1 MADGGLLKK
10 AMEQKTEDV
19 IDAEIKFESDIQDS
33 GGFSSLLGSNGMKL
47 GLFLAL
53 IGLVSGFIT
62 ANPQLQQDYS
72 YAIFLPILLLSGS
85 FFLLWSS
92 LDRKMTGAIAVFCLL
107 LLATPYA
114 ITSLNSSSLTIVD
127 DELSDD
133 ATQIVLKIRE
143 SGSLFGSSGSSADV
157 SINYDGAQVWSG
169 EVSFSVD
176 REDGIGPYGLLSLN
190 VADFYSG
197 NADSLSAMK
206 YVIKFVSGDSDLSY
220 TLTDSSLQRT
230 ITDVQGDALGSIG
243 TGADCDDHTDGCILG
258 IGLRTWSGIDSTGTS
273 RPSGIIHSD
282 YNVQATLYYENIDSS
297 SISIDYP
304 EVSVVNGEASW
315 DSMNGVYGSGSQVN
329 VGDFG
334 SELPLE
340 GSVEDAVIG
349 MQYIPVDEMEI
360 NDYGCY
366 VFEVITSQEDLWM
379 TGTNGDTQTSLTYY
393 EYTESEGEQVGQNTG
408 QSKEE
413 FWEPVNSC

>member
-1 MADGGLLKK
+1 MTDGGLLKR
-10 AMEQKTEDV
+10 AMEQKSEEV
-19 IDAEIKFESDIQDS
+19 IEAEIKFESGTQDS

-157 SINYDGAQVWSG
+157 TISYDGTNVWSG
-169 EVSFSVD
+169 KISFSVD
-176 REDGIGPYGLLSLN
+176 REDGIGSYGLLSLN
-190 VADFYSG
+190 IADFYSG
-197 NADSLSAMK
+197 NADENNK
-206 YVIKFVSGDSDLSY
+206 YVINFVSGDSDLSY

-230 ITDVQGDALGSIG
+230 VTDVQGDAIGSIG
-243 TGADCDDHTDGCILG
+243 FDNDCDNGKDTCIVG
-258 IGLRTWSGIDSTGTS
+258 IGLRTWSGLESIGSNRPGGT
-273 RPSGIIHSD
+273 PHSD
-282 YNVQATLYYENIDSS
+282 YNVKATLYYENTDSS
-297 SISIDYP
+297 SVSIDYP
-304 EVSVVNGEASW
+304 EVNVVNGDASW
-315 DSMNGVYGSGSQVN
+315 DSMNGIYGSGSLAN
-329 VGDFG
+329 VGDYG
-334 SELPLE
+334 SELPLD
-340 GSVEDAVIG
+340 GSVEDVSIG
-349 MQYIPVDEMEI
+349 MQYIPIDEMQI

-366 VFEVITSQEDLWM
+366 IFEVMTSQQDPWQSSDSL
-379 TGTNGDTQTSLTYY
+379 TSLTYY
-393 EYTESEGEQVGQNTG
+393 EYTEGEVDTGDPSEEY
-408 QSKEE
+408 
-413 FWEPVNSC
+413 WEKVNSC

>member
-72 YAIFLPILLLSGS
+72 YAIFMPILLLSGS

-114 ITSLNSSSLTIVD
+114 VTSLNSSSLTIVD

-157 SINYDGAQVWSG
+157 TISYDGANVWG
-169 EVSFSVD
+169 GKISFSVD
-176 REDGIGPYGLLSLN
+176 REDGIGSYGLLSLN
-190 VADFYSG
+190 IADFYSG
-197 NADSLSAMK
+197 NADENNK
-206 YVIKFVSGDSDLSY
+206 YVINFVSGDSDLTY

-230 ITDVQGDALGSIG
+230 VTDVQGDAIGSIG
-243 TGADCDDHTDGCILG
+243 FDNDCDNGKDTCIVG
-258 IGLRTWSGIDSTGTS
+258 IGLRTWSGLESIGSNRPGGT
-273 RPSGIIHSD
+273 PHSD
-282 YNVQATLYYENIDSS
+282 YNVKATLYYENTDSS
-297 SISIDYP
+297 SVSIDYP
-304 EVSVVNGEASW
+304 EVNVVNGDASW
-315 DSMNGVYGSGSQVN
+315 DSMNGIYGSGSLAN
-329 VGDFG
+329 VGDYG
-334 SELPLE
+334 SELPLD
-340 GSVEDAVIG
+340 GSVEDVSIG
-349 MQYIPVDEMEI
+349 MQYIPIDEMQI

-366 VFEVITSQEDLWM
+366 IFEVMTSQQDPWQSSDSL
-379 TGTNGDTQTSLTYY
+379 TSLTYY
-393 EYTESEGEQVGQNTG
+393 EYTEGEVDTGDPSEEY
-408 QSKEE
+408 
-413 FWEPVNSC
+413 WEKVNSC

>member
-33 GGFSSLLGSNGMKL
+33 GGISTVLGSNRMKL
-47 GLFLAL
+47 GLFMAL

-143 SGSLFGSSGSSADV
+143 SGSLFGSSGSSADI
-157 SINYDGAQVWSG
+157 SINYDGAKVWSG

-176 REDGIGPYGLLSLN
+176 REDGFGPYGLLSLN
-190 VADFYSG
+190 VTDFYSG
-197 NADSLSAMK
+197 NADTNNK

-243 TGADCDDHTDGCILG
+243 TGADCDDHNDGCILG

-334 SELPLE
+334 SELPLD
-340 GSVEDAVIG
+340 GSVEDVVIG

-413 FWEPVNSC
+413 FWEQVNTC

>member
-33 GGFSSLLGSNGMKL
+33 GGISTVLGSNRMKL
-47 GLFLAL
+47 GLFMAL

-143 SGSLFGSSGSSADV
+143 SGSLFGSSGSNADI
-157 SINYDGAQVWSG
+157 SINYDGAKVWSG

-176 REDGIGPYGLLSLN
+176 REDGFGPYGLLSLN
-190 VADFYSG
+190 VTDFYSG
-197 NADSLSAMK
+197 NADTNNK

-243 TGADCDDHTDGCILG
+243 TGADCDDHNDGCILG

-334 SELPLE
+334 SELPLD
-340 GSVEDAVIG
+340 GSVEDVVIG

-413 FWEPVNSC
+413 FWEQVNTC

>member
-33 GGFSSLLGSNGMKL
+33 GGFSTLLGSNGMKL

-114 ITSLNSSSLTIVD
+114 VTSLNSSSLTIVD

-143 SGSLFGSSGSSADV
+143 SGSLFGSSGSSADI
-157 SINYDGAQVWSG
+157 SINYDGAKVWSG

-176 REDGIGPYGLLSLN
+176 REDGFGPYGLLSLN

-197 NADSLSAMK
+197 NADANNK

-230 ITDVQGDALGSIG
+230 ITDVQGDAIGSIG
-243 TGADCDDHTDGCILG
+243 TNADCDNGKDVCVLG
-258 IGLRTWSGIDSTGTS
+258 IGLRTWSGIDSTGS
-273 RPSGIIHSD
+273 NRPVGIIHSD
-282 YNVQATLYYENIDSS
+282 YTVQATLYYENIDSS
-297 SISIDYP
+297 SVSIDYP
-304 EVSVVNGEASW
+304 EVSIINGDATW
-315 DSMNGVYGSGSQVN
+315 DSMNGIYGSGSQSN
-329 VGDFG
+329 IGDFG
-334 SELPLE
+334 SELPLD
-340 GSVEDAVIG
+340 GSVEDVTIG
-349 MQYIPVDEMEI
+349 MYYIPTDEMNI

-366 VFEVITSQEDLWM
+366 VYEVITSQDSTWSTAES
-379 TGTNGDTQTSLTYY
+379 QTSLTYY
-393 EYTESEGEQVGQNTG
+393 EYTESDEEQGSN

-413 FWEPVNSC
+413 FWEQVNTC